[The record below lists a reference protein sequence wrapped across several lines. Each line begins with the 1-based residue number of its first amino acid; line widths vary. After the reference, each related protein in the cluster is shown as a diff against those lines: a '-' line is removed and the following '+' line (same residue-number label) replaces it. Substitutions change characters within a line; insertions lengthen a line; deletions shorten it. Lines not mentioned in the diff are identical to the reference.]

1 MIILEHHIDPSQ
13 NVAYHHN
20 EKVDVVVGATIHQV
34 LDLAKRFPEEWIGW
48 KDSARLS
55 FELSEFTEKATI
67 NCTAVSKGF
76 APSFIVGAIDY
87 VEDSPFVNFK
97 PQQWYP
103 TWIMS
108 ADQGMI
114 HASVLQTEFPQIKSV
129 NWEYDLNVL
138 TRTLQPKGLLCY
150 SCLTIPQNDAHENQI
165 YSFVKRTSKKR
176 WLLFLLCCHW
186 LYENRFPFISFLTSL
201 LERPFDYDPVL
212 LQIQKSS
219 NELSVHKD
227 YDVIIPTMG
236 RPAYLKDVLLDLS
249 KQTVIPQQVVIIEQD
264 EDVNSNSQLDYLT
277 EKEWPFKIEH
287 QFIHQSG
294 ACNARNL
301 ALAKTKAPWVLLF
314 DDDARF
320 DKFTL
325 EKMLYAT
332 SYLNVKCINVAYIQK
347 EETESQKTYKQW
359 PYFGS
364 GCSIVHRDIVEQ
376 CSFDMALEHGY
387 GEDVDYGMQI
397 RNAGYDVV
405 YAPQIQILH
414 LKAPIGGFRKPHV
427 FPWKTDSIQPK
438 PSPHIMYYR
447 KKNYSVNQLL
457 GYKLVQ
463 LFKTYGS
470 FGTKLPWLHYQR
482 YEKAWNQSQKW
493 AAQL

>member
-1 MIILEHHIDPSQ
+1 M
-13 NVAYHHN
+13 
-20 EKVDVVVGATIHQV
+20 
-34 LDLAKRFPEEWIGW
+34 
-48 KDSARLS
+48 
-55 FELSEFTEKATI
+55 
-67 NCTAVSKGF
+67 VSYM
-76 APSFIVGAIDY
+76 D
-87 VEDSPFVNFK
+87 
-97 PQQWYP
+97 
-103 TWIMS
+103 
-108 ADQGMI
+108 
-114 HASVLQTEFPQIKSV
+114 
-129 NWEYDLNVL
+129 
-138 TRTLQPKGLLCY
+138 
-150 SCLTIPQNDAHENQI
+150 HECR
-165 YSFVKRTSKKR
+165 SR
-176 WLLFLLCCHW
+176 
-186 LYENRFPFISFLTSL
+186 
-201 LERPFDYDPVL
+201 
-212 LQIQKSS
+212 
-219 NELSVHKD
+219 
-227 YDVIIPTMG
+227 
-236 RPAYLKDVLLDLS
+236 LKDVLLDLS

-447 KKNYSVNQLL
+447 KKNYNYDQVIYISEITTTRKQA
-457 GYKLVQ
+457 
-463 LFKTYGS
+463 TDS
-470 FGTKLPWLHYQR
+470 S
-482 YEKAWNQSQKW
+482 AII
-493 AAQL
+493 